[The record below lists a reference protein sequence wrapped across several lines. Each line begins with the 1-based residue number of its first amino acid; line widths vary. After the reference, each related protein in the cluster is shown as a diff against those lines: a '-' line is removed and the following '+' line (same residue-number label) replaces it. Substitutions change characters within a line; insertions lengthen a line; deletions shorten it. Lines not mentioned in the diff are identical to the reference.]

1 MSRIRQVKT
10 TFTAGEVSRALLGRG
25 DLRAYENG
33 ALTLRN
39 VFIQPTGGVTRRA
52 GLRFVDSVSGNGRLL
67 AFEFSVEQTYLL
79 VLTDAKLAIY
89 ADEVLV
95 HTLTAPWSAD
105 QISQLSSI
113 QSADTLLLAH
123 PDIPPKK
130 LTRNVGGVWLLQDW
144 DFYTTENVIEQ
155 PYYKFADTVITLTP
169 SATTGTITL
178 TASGAV
184 FTEDH
189 ENTRLRVG
197 GKEVQITD
205 FNSATVVTANVIET
219 LAGTDATIDWEE
231 QAFSP
236 ARGYPISVAFH
247 QDRLVIGGSRD
258 LPNRLWFSRSGD
270 LFNFDLGT
278 GLDDE
283 AIEFSI
289 LSDQVNALRGIFS
302 GRHLQVFTSGAEWM
316 VTGDPL
322 TPANVQIRRQ
332 TRVGSMTSR
341 YVAPVTVDGATLFV
355 ARNGEQIQEF
365 LYTDVEQAYQVTDL
379 ALVSRHIIPT
389 PADMD
394 FDQRRRLLFL
404 VREDGQF
411 ATLTVFRSEAVA
423 AWTLHQTDGLVR
435 SVSVVG
441 DDVYLLVERGGHFHI
456 ECIDDDLNLDSA
468 LTGVSVSPVS
478 TWSGLAH
485 LEGREV
491 MIVADGIVVPPQVVD
506 DGEITLAA
514 PARFVEIGLPYTHI
528 VEPLPP
534 SILEQNGAGRA
545 VRLIEAVFR
554 IEDTAALR
562 LDVGRGLR
570 DIPLRQFGVDVI
582 IDEAPSR
589 VSRDVRVHALGWQND
604 TARPLWRIEHNM
616 PLPFTLLSVT
626 TELKVND

>member
-1 MSRIRQVKT
+1 M
-10 TFTAGEVSRALLGRG
+10 G
-25 DLRAYENG
+25 
-33 ALTLRN
+33 
-39 VFIQPTGGVTRRA
+39 
-52 GLRFVDSVSGNGRLL
+52 
-67 AFEFSVEQTYLL
+67 FEFSVDQTYLL
-79 VLTDAKLAIY
+79 VLTDSALAIY
-89 ADEVLV
+89 VDEVLV
-95 HTLTAPWSAD
+95 DTMAAPWTAA
-105 QISQLSSI
+105 QIPQVAFT
-113 QSADTLLLAH
+113 QSADTLLLVH
-123 PDIPPKK
+123 PDMPAKK
-130 LTRNVGGVWLLQDW
+130 LTRNAGGIWLLQNWEFFIDA
-144 DFYTTENVIEQ
+144 NVIQQ
-155 PYYKFADTVITLTP
+155 PYFKFSDSAVTLTP

-178 TASGAV
+178 TSSADV
-184 FTEDH
+184 FSEAH
-189 ENTRLRVG
+189 EGTRLRVG
-197 GKEVQITD
+197 GKEVEITD
-205 FNSATVVTANVIET
+205 FNSATVVTVTVIET
-219 LAGTDATIDWEE
+219 LTGTAATIDWEE
-231 QAFSP
+231 QAFSA

-258 LPNRLWFSRSGD
+258 LPNRLWFSKSGD

-289 LSDQVNALRGIFS
+289 LSDQVNAIRGIFS

-322 TPANVQIRRQ
+322 TPVNVQIRRQ

-341 YVAPVTVDGATLFV
+341 YIAPVTVDGATLFI

-404 VREDGQF
+404 VREDGRF
-411 ATLTVFRSEAVA
+411 ATLTVFRSESVA
-423 AWTLHQTDGLVR
+423 AWTLHETAGQVK

-441 DDVYLLVERGGHFHI
+441 DDVYLLIAREGTYSIER
-456 ECIDDDLNLDSA
+456 IDDALNLDAAMTGLAASPA
-468 LTGVSVSPVS
+468 L
-478 TWSGLAH
+478 TWSGLGH
-485 LEGREV
+485 LEGKTV
-491 MIVADGIVVPPQVVD
+491 SIVADGIVVTPRRVEAGQIIL
-506 DGEITLAA
+506 EEAA
-514 PARFVEIGLPYTHI
+514 STVEIGLPYTHI

-534 SILEQNGAGRA
+534 SVLEQNGAGRA
-545 VRLIEAVFR
+545 IRLIEAVFR
-554 IEDTAALR
+554 IENTAALR

-570 DIPLRQFGVDVI
+570 DIPLRQFGIDVI
-582 IDEAPSR
+582 LDEAPPR

-604 TARPLWRIEHNM
+604 TAKPLWRIEHDM